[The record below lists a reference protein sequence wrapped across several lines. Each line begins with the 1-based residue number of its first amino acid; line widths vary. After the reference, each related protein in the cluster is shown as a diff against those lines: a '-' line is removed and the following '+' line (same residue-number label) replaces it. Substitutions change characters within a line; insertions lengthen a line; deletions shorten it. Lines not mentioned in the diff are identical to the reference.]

1 MISLNILDCHCTAT
15 ESSNN
20 SALIEQKIGDNR
32 LENIYIF
39 DASSTM
45 QIQTCQHPV
54 QFPLQCACDDGGDDV
69 YHCRFYD
76 ALRKRKRRTRRD
88 LLGQKLE
95 RKKEIWNDGGGLKW
109 ERRIDAGNLRE

>member
-1 MISLNILDCHCTAT
+1 MTH
-15 ESSNN
+15 
-20 SALIEQKIGDNR
+20 
-32 LENIYIF
+32 
-39 DASSTM
+39 
-45 QIQTCQHPV
+45 CQHPV

-69 YHCRFYD
+69 YHCCFYD

-109 ERRIDAGNLRE
+109 ERRIDAGNFLDDAMRLGAPYFRCFPLPLLPPPSPSDSLTVVTREGR